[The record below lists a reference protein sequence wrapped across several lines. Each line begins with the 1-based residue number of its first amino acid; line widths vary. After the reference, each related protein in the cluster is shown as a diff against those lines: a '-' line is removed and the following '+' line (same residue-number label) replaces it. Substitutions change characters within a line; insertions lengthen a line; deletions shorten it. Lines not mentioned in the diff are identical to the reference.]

1 MPVPHPLQPTV
12 HGGCMV
18 LTRFRALLAQTQP
31 ARRTI
36 ESRRQRRRV
45 EPASPRY
52 RIVMLVIREVA
63 CEEKSNARGGGG
75 GGGGD
80 AVVGGNSL
88 QIGSKSVEQGRRL
101 EVPYP

>member
-1 MPVPHPLQPTV
+1 
-12 HGGCMV
+12 
-18 LTRFRALLAQTQP
+18 
-31 ARRTI
+31 
-36 ESRRQRRRV
+36 
-45 EPASPRY
+45 
-52 RIVMLVIREVA
+52 MLVIREVA
-63 CEEKSNARGGGG
+63 CEEKSNARGGGGGGG